1 MLFNVYNCG
10 YVSEYVFFFFFLK
23 PDDGLKHE
31 RGQTLHP
38 EGSNMKE
45 KTKGRE
51 KQYLPVSS
59 EGSSAAKRERSERF
73 TQERRKREAEK

>member
-1 MLFNVYNCG
+1 MYTIVAMFQ
-10 YVSEYVFFFFFLK
+10 SMFFFFFLK